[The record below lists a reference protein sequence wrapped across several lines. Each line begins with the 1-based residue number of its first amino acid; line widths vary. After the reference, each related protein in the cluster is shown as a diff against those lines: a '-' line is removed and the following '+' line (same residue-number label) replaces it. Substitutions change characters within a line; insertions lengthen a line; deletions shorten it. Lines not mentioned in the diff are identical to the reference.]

1 MGTGKS
7 SAAITYMNEHPEK
20 RFIYIT
26 PYLDEA
32 SRIAQGCNSMHFYE
46 PQRKSEHHGSKTLHT
61 MELVQAGKNITTTH
75 QAFRYYPQELL
86 DLIREQHYTLII
98 DENVEV
104 LEEINIDIT
113 DFKLALDS
121 GWIEEYKPNT
131 FRLIYKDYN
140 GTAFRDLFRIMKSRD
155 VVRMNDPNKKFFFF
169 WRFPEEMI
177 TAFDDVFILTY
188 LFEGQGLHH
197 FLKIYDLPF
206 QYIGIAHPNDTE
218 YRFSDTENY
227 IPSYVYD
234 LPNKIHILE
243 NERMNHIGERYHAL
257 SLSWF
262 SRCPEL
268 VSKLKNNMYNY
279 YNNMTPK
286 VPAECRMWSTYES
299 VRSKIKG
306 KGYTKGFLSFNT
318 KATNRFKNRTRL
330 AYSINIFMNVGQKLF
345 YKDFGVDADDNIY
358 ALSVMVQWIWRSAIR
373 DGAEID
379 LYIPSRRMRVML
391 QNWIRTVSSG
401 GSLSDIKNNLT
412 FGLTT
417 SSGTLKWEDDNA

>member
-7 SAAITYMNEHPEK
+7 SAAITYMNEHPDK

-32 SRIAQGCNSMHFYE
+32 SRIAQGCSSMHFYE

-75 QAFRYYPQELL
+75 QAFRYYPHELL

-113 DFKLALDS
+113 DFRMALES
-121 GWIEEYKPNT
+121 GCIEEYKPNT
-131 FRLIYKDYN
+131 FRLIYKDYD
-140 GTAFRDLFRIMKSRD
+140 GVAFRELFRIMKSRD
-155 VVRMNDPNKKFFFF
+155 IVRMNDPNKKFFFF
-169 WRFPEEMI
+169 WRFPEELI
-177 TAFDDVFILTY
+177 TSFDDVFILTY

-206 QYIGIAHPNDTE
+206 QYIGIYHPNDTE
-218 YRFSDTENY
+218 YRFSDTTNY
-227 IPSYVYD
+227 TPSYVYD
-234 LPNKIHILE
+234 LPNKIHILD
-243 NERMNHIGERYHAL
+243 NERMNRVGDEYYAL

-262 SRCPEL
+262 NRCPEL
-268 VSKLKNNMYNY
+268 VAKLKKNLCNFYINIE
-279 YNNMTPK
+279 PK
-286 VPAECRMWSTYES
+286 VSSDFKMWSTYEGAK
-299 VRSKIKG
+299 SKLRG
-306 KGYTKGFLSFNT
+306 RGYSKSFIAFNV
-318 KATNRFKNRTRL
+318 KATNKFKGRTKL
-330 AYSINIFMNVGQKLF
+330 AYAVNIFMNVGQKLF
-345 YKDFGVDADDNIY
+345 YKDYGVDVDDNIY

-379 LYIPSRRMRVML
+379 LYIPSRRMRIML

-417 SSGTLKWEDDNA
+417 SAGGLKWEDDNV